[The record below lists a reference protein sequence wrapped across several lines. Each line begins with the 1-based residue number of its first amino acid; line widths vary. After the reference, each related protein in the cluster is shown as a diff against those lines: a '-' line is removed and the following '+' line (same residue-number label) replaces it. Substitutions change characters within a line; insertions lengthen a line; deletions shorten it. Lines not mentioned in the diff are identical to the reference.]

1 VGGQGWFN
9 HEGSKGTKRTNRREH
24 WEGESMAFAPI
35 PQRDE
40 QIGSIIV
47 DASLKVHRALGP
59 GLLESVYEVCLAH
72 ELRQR
77 GLHVRSQEPVPI
89 VYEGLRFVEAFRFDL
104 LVEERVLGE
113 VKSVAELHPVCTAQ
127 VLTYLK
133 LMDLRLAFLIN
144 FNERLLKDGLQRI
157 VH

>member
-1 VGGQGWFN
+1 
-9 HEGSKGTKRTNRREH
+9 
-24 WEGESMAFAPI
+24 MAFAPI

-59 GLLESVYEVCLAH
+59 GLLETVYEVCLAH

-77 GLHVRSQEPVPI
+77 GLQVRTQEPVPI
-89 VYEGLRFVEAFRFDL
+89 IYEGLRFVEGFRFDL
-104 LVEERVLGE
+104 LVEERVLCE
-113 VKSVAELHPVCTAQ
+113 VKSVVELHPVCTAQ

-133 LMDLRLAFLIN
+133 LLDLRLAFLIN

-157 VH
+157 VY

>member
-1 VGGQGWFN
+1 
-9 HEGSKGTKRTNRREH
+9 
-24 WEGESMAFAPI
+24 MAFAPI

-47 DASLKVHRALGP
+47 DASLKVHRTLGP

-77 GLHVRSQEPVPI
+77 GLQVRSQEPVPI
-89 VYEGLRFVEAFRFDL
+89 VYEGLRFVEAFLFDL
-104 LVEERVLGE
+104 LVEERVLCE
-113 VKSVAELHPVCTAQ
+113 VKSVVELHPVCTAQ

-133 LMDLRLAFLIN
+133 LLDLRLAFLIN